1 MKDRL
6 SFLNRVHIILD
17 FILLLVAY
25 WGTYYIKIVW
35 LDQAQTAEIIAL
47 YVQYM
52 YLVLPLYMLL
62 YLLCQFY
69 TSKRATWLTDVVKT
83 VQANALGTLLLT
95 LFFYL
100 RREQDISRLFLL
112 YFAVVN
118 VVLLCLERVALRF
131 CLRTMRKKGIHS
143 WHILVVGYS
152 KAAQAYIDRIKNHS
166 NLDRQIHGI
175 LDDEKPQGFSYRG
188 VEVIGNLEKLSELLD
203 KNELEEVVVTLK
215 LSEYAKL
222 EEIVKICEKSG
233 VHTKFVP
240 DYQNIIPTRPYT
252 EDMFGLPVVNI
263 RYVPLNS
270 LGNAILKRGMD
281 LIGSVMAILLFSP
294 VMLITALL
302 IRLTSKG
309 PIIYYQERV
318 GLHNRPFRMYKFR
331 SMVVQT
337 EESEQGKWTTKGDS
351 RVTKVGAFIRKTSID
366 ELPQLFN
373 VLKGD
378 MSMVGPRPERPF
390 FVEKFREEIPRYM
403 VKHQVR
409 PGMTGW
415 AQVNGWRGDTSIEER
430 IACDL
435 YYIENWSILFDF
447 KIMFLTVFKG
457 FVNKNAY

>member
-6 SFLNRVHIILD
+6 SLLNRVHIILD
-17 FILLLVAY
+17 FLLLLAAY
-25 WGTYYIKIVW
+25 WGTYFVKIVW
-35 LDQAQTAEIIAL
+35 IDKAQTAEIIDL

-52 YLVLPLYMLL
+52 YLVLPLYVLL

-69 TSKRATWLTDVVKT
+69 TSKRSTWVTDVIKAA
-83 VQANALGTLLLT
+83 QANALGTLILT
-95 LFFYL
+95 LLFYL
-100 RREQDISRLFLL
+100 QREQNISRLFLL

-118 VVLLCLERVALRF
+118 VTLLCLERIALRF
-131 CLRTMRKKGIHS
+131 ILRFVRRKGIHS
-143 WHILVVGYS
+143 WRILVVGYS
-152 KAAQAYIDRIKNHS
+152 KAAQAYIDRIKSYS
-166 NLDRQIHGI
+166 NLDRKVCGI
-175 LDDEKPQGFSYRG
+175 LDDEKPQGFAYRG
-188 VEVIGNLEKLSELLD
+188 VEVIGTLENLSELLA
-203 KNELEEVVVTLK
+203 KNELEEVVVTLQ
-215 LSEYAKL
+215 LSEYTKL
-222 EEIVKICEKSG
+222 EEIVKLCEKSG

-252 EDMFGLPVVNI
+252 EDMAGLPVVNI

-281 LIGSVMAILLFSP
+281 LIGSLLAIILFSP
-294 VMLITALL
+294 VMLLTA
-302 IRLTSKG
+302 IGIKLTSKG

-337 EESEQGKWTTKGDS
+337 EESEQSKWTTKGDP
-351 RVTKVGAFIRKTSID
+351 RVTPIGAFIRKTSID

-373 VLKGD
+373 VLRGD

-409 PGMTGW
+409 PGITGW

-435 YYIENWSILFDF
+435 YYIENWSILFDI
-447 KIMFLTVFKG
+447 KILFLTVFKG